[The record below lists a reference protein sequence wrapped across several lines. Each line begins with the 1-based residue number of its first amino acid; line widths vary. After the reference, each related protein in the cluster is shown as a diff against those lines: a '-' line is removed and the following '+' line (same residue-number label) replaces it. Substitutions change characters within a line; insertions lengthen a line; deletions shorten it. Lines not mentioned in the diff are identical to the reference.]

1 MSKAK
6 TLAQTVSTGVSV
18 ATTNGGT
25 GQTGF
30 TTGDILYSSATD
42 TLAKL
47 AIGSAGQVLKVT
59 SGVPA
64 WATDSTG
71 SGTVTSVSWTGG
83 IVAVA
88 TATSTPAFTIAG
100 TSGGIPYFSS
110 ASTWASSTA
119 LTQYGVVYG
128 GGAGA
133 APAATSAGTATH
145 VLTSNGS
152 GAPPTFQA
160 PAGGTSFTAKTTTYT
175 AVEGDTL
182 LVDTSAGSFTITL
195 PASPSTGKTV
205 YFQDSK
211 GTWFTYPLTIG
222 RNGNTIMGVA
232 ENFIASSN
240 NAGFG
245 LVFNGSDWRVY

>member
-1 MSKAK
+1 MATVVLSGIITPSNVVTATSTTTLTNK
-6 TLAQTVSTGVSV
+6 TISGASNTLTNIPLSTGVTGTLPV
-18 ATTNGGT
+18 VNGGT
-25 GQTGF
+25 GLT
-30 TTGDILYSSATD
+30 
-42 TLAKL
+42 
-47 AIGSAGQVLKVT
+47 
-59 SGVPA
+59 
-64 WATDSTG
+64 
-71 SGTVTSVSWTGG
+71 
-83 IVAVA
+83 
-88 TATSTPAFTIAG
+88 AG
-100 TSGGIPYFSS
+100 TSGGILAYTGTGTLASS
-110 ASTWASSTA
+110 AL

-232 ENFIASSN
+232 EDFTASSN

-245 LVFNGSDWRVY
+245 LVYNGSDWRIF